1 MSRKP
6 LTTESEGKLRQLY
19 RLLMSLSD
27 FKQASLIASYIL
39 ANKLHDRE
47 DHEWGRILHEA
58 LNCAMIIAY
67 CRPFSGSDP
76 KKIPALSD
84 GFLRILDEHEKEIHK
99 IVMHDRNGVL
109 AHSDSSAWDLQPEV
123 WNIKGHKLLVPWCN
137 DTSAPL
143 TRGATKT
150 LYRICRK
157 LMQELIKKRINLE
170 TELMESF
177 DTITFSDQEL
187 EKLHKEVYD
196 KKISR

>member
-1 MSRKP
+1 MSEKP
-6 LTTESEGKLRQLY
+6 ITPESEAKLRQLY

-27 FKQASLIASYIL
+27 FKQGSLIASYIL
-39 ANKLHDRE
+39 ENKLHGRE

-76 KKIPALSD
+76 NKIPPLPD

-123 WNIKGHKLLVPWCN
+123 WNIKGHKVLVPWCN

-143 TRGATKT
+143 TRGATET
-150 LYRICRK
+150 FYRICRK
-157 LMQELIKKRINLE
+157 LMREVIKKRINLE
-170 TELMESF
+170 KELMESF
-177 DTITFSDQEL
+177 DTITFSDQEI
-187 EKLHKEVYD
+187 EKLRKEVYD
-196 KKISR
+196 EKN